1 MQVNPELMTL
11 NQIDTSKS
19 PTPMRKPT
27 NDQET
32 LEELVNQELVN
43 KRILS
48 DP

>member
-1 MQVNPELMTL
+1 MQVNPKLMTL

-27 NDQET
+27 DEQET
-32 LEELVNQELVN
+32 LEAYRELVNQ
-43 KRILS
+43 RILS